1 MPPFPIVLLPLT
13 LPLGIVRVAF
23 EEEAHVIR
31 SIYIS
36 IINTIYVPF
45 HNMNLMCEFAIIIQ
59 CNLSKCW
66 NKLVHKP

>member
-31 SIYIS
+31 SIYILNGKMDS
-36 IINTIYVPF
+36 TISNGPIATNTPIP
-45 HNMNLMCEFAIIIQ
+45 I
-59 CNLSKCW
+59 
-66 NKLVHKP
+66 